1 MRGIFWLAVFAL
13 VLTAAGGIWYVLRK
27 IKQRQAAEAERL
39 AAFLAATTG
48 KPGMADAAPVPATLP
63 TAAAPE
69 GAPAPAAC
77 DGLAQQKFLFEAA
90 HKAGE
95 AGEPALALQLYAR
108 LLARYPQTA
117 FAEQARKAADAQKRK
132 LPKG

>member
-48 KPGMADAAPVPATLP
+48 KPGMADAAPVPAALP

-69 GAPAPAAC
+69 GAPAPAAG

-132 LPKG
+132 LAKG